1 MRDAVAATGREV
13 YELGVKEAIERGNLS
28 GLQLL
33 RQRGDLDEDTDVF
46 DSLCIMAARDGHLAT
61 LKWLRSR
68 DFPWDED
75 TCKFAAEGKH
85 FELLSWARAN
95 GAPEP

>member
-68 DFPWDED
+68 DFPWDEE
-75 TCKFAAEGKH
+75 TCEYAADGGNLE
-85 FELLSWARAN
+85 ELQWAHDN
-95 GAPEP
+95 GCP